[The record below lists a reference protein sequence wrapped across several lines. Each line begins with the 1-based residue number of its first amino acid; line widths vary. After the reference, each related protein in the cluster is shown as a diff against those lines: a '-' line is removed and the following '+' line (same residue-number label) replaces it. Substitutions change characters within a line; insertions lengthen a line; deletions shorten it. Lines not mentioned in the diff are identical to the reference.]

1 MDFAKPIEELIYQ
14 LSRLPGIGRKSAQ
27 RTAFYILEMGEER
40 VEALIRALGE
50 VQRTIHPCKRCN
62 SLTEGDLCIV
72 CLDDEREKSK
82 LCLVED
88 TKEMAA
94 IESTGKFDGYYFV
107 LGGLLSP
114 IKKIGP
120 EEIHIPMLE
129 EILDEGNITEI
140 IMAVSPTIEGQTT
153 SLFISDLVKDRNIQV
168 TELAQGI
175 AIGSSLEY
183 YDAFT
188 LSKAFDQRR
197 IVE

>member
-1 MDFAKPIEELIYQ
+1 M
-14 LSRLPGIGRKSAQ
+14 
-27 RTAFYILEMGEER
+27 
-40 VEALIRALGE
+40 
-50 VQRTIHPCKRCN
+50 
-62 SLTEGDLCIV
+62 
-72 CLDDEREKSK
+72 
-82 LCLVED
+82 
-88 TKEMAA
+88 
-94 IESTGKFDGYYFV
+94 
-107 LGGLLSP
+107 
-114 IKKIGP
+114 
-120 EEIHIPMLE
+120 E

>member
-1 MDFAKPIEELIYQ
+1 M
-14 LSRLPGIGRKSAQ
+14 
-27 RTAFYILEMGEER
+27 
-40 VEALIRALGE
+40 
-50 VQRTIHPCKRCN
+50 
-62 SLTEGDLCIV
+62 CIV
-72 CLDDEREKSK
+72 CLNDEREKSK

-88 TKEMAA
+88 TKEMTA
-94 IESTGKFDGYYFV
+94 IESTGKFNGYYFV